1 LDRRSYLLEK
11 LPNGLRVQWVHSP
24 GAEKSKMVV
33 TLASGSLNDGEVLGT
48 AHAAEHFLF
57 MGSKKYHRRNVLAEL
72 IAKNSGDKNG
82 ETSATSTT
90 WWFEI
95 NTDTADEEAG
105 VKLEE
110 VGDVF
115 LQHFISPIFD
125 PDTVERELKNI
136 ESEFRCYE
144 RDDMRRLWQLWSRTW
159 PRRAALES
167 NGNLYVWNR
176 IL

>member
-1 LDRRSYLLEK
+1 M
-11 LPNGLRVQWVHSP
+11 
-24 GAEKSKMVV
+24 MVV

-57 MGSKKYHRRNVLAEL
+57 MGSKKVKCSLTRRWSCGKAKRTAKKYHRRNVLAEL

-105 VKLEE
+105 IKLEE

-144 RDDMRRLWQLWSRTW
+144 RDDMRRLWQL
-159 PRRAALES
+159 
-167 NGNLYVWNR
+167 
-176 IL
+176 